1 MSVNISARNLLQPDF
16 ADDVRRAL
24 HEAGVAPCD
33 LCLEVTET
41 SIMADPRRAIV
52 TLGRL
57 RDLGVEIAVDDFG
70 TGHSSLAYLKD
81 LPVNEVKIDKS
92 FVFPMLTSRRDE
104 AIVRSIV
111 DLARNLDLR
120 IVAEGVEDADVLD
133 RLRELGCHLTQG
145 YHHARPLPPDAF
157 EELLRTDAAAAL
169 AVW

>member
-1 MSVNISARNLLQPDF
+1 
-16 ADDVRRAL
+16 
-24 HEAGVAPCD
+24 
-33 LCLEVTET
+33 
-41 SIMADPRRAIV
+41 
-52 TLGRL
+52 
-57 RDLGVEIAVDDFG
+57 
-70 TGHSSLAYLKD
+70 
-81 LPVNEVKIDKS
+81 VKIDKS